1 MGEVDRMSV
10 RFTVCIPVRNS
21 LKTLPRC
28 LESVRSQDFS
38 DYEIVM
44 VDNGSDEKTIHY
56 LKGVEGDRIRIVYQ
70 ENEGLYLSRKK
81 AMEKAKGDYLFFL
94 DSDDYLEQGI
104 LAKLSAVI
112 DRTQADV
119 LFLTTSLIGFNR
131 EKQIPYPFPAECKNG
146 ILSGNDS
153 GFPLGTAFQQSLE
166 QGYPKRSAER
176 KVCVSPHL
184 RGGYAVSSRTAGKTF
199 FPLSIA
205 SICIIFTR
213 FIAAAP
219 FRRITR
225 ISSRNLKSS

>member
-44 VDNGSDEKTIHY
+44 VDNGSDEETIRY

-81 AMEKAKGDYLFFL
+81 AMETAKGDYLFFL

-131 EKQIPYPFPAECKNG
+131 EKQISYPFPPNVKTEFSQEM
-146 ILSGNDS
+146 IRDFLSE
-153 GFPLGTAFQQSLE
+153 PLFNNLWN
-166 QGYPKRSAER
+166 
-176 KVCVSPHL
+176 KVIRRGVL
-184 RGGYAVSSRTAGKTF
+184 RGRHAYHLTCVEGMLYLLELLGKTF
-199 FPLSIA
+199 FLCQLRRFALSLLG
-205 SICIIFTR
+205 S
-213 FIAAAP
+213 
-219 FRRITR
+219 
-225 ISSRNLKSS
+225 